1 MILTYME
8 KALAGRCAEMRGE
21 GSKVDARCET
31 MGSGGVVASKA
42 TGPG

>member
-21 GSKVDARCET
+21 GSKVDARRGKQCERW
-31 MGSGGVVASKA
+31 GLEGW
-42 TGPG
+42 